1 MKPISPKQI
10 PTPVPQVPLLGEA
23 LHFLRVS
30 GVFYCRSELTA
41 PWGLALP
48 EMKDCLMFH
57 AVTSGRCWLEV
68 QGEAPRLLQPGDFAL
83 VPYPHGHS
91 ITSEPGIRADALFD
105 LPREQVSDRF
115 EILRHGRDG
124 AATHLVCGAVRLDHS
139 LGRHLVGLLPPV
151 ISIDTTAGTTQFE
164 WMQSTLRFLAVEAS
178 ALRPGGETVITRL
191 ADILVIQAIRSWM
204 EHDPAARTGW
214 FAALQ
219 DRQIGRAISR
229 VHREPERPWT
239 LESLALEAGMSR
251 SAFAAR
257 FSALVGEPAMQYVAR
272 WRMQVAAAWL
282 QEKDIK
288 LADMAARLGYGSE
301 AAFNRAF
308 KRLMGVS
315 PGAVRNESSKPS

>member
-1 MKPISPKQI
+1 MKPDSPK
-10 PTPVPQVPLLGEA
+10 PPPNPVPVVPLLGEA

-30 GVFYCRSELTA
+30 GVFYCRAEFSA
-41 PWGLALP
+41 PWGLAIP

-68 QGEAPRLLQPGDFAL
+68 EGQAPRLLQPGDFAL
-83 VPYPHGHS
+83 VPYARGHS
-91 ITSEPGIRADALFD
+91 IASDPGLRADALFD

-124 AATHLVCGAVRLDHS
+124 AATHAVCGAVRLDHS
-139 LGRHLVGLLPPV
+139 LGRHLVSLLPPV
-151 ISIDTTAGTTQFE
+151 ICIDTAGTPQFD
-164 WMQSTLRFLAVEAS
+164 WMQSTLRFLAAEA
-178 ALRPGGETVITRL
+178 ATLRPGGETVITRL

-204 EHDPAARTGW
+204 EHDPAARSGW

-219 DRQIGRAISR
+219 DKQLGRAIGR
-229 VHREPERPWT
+229 VHREPEKPWT
-239 LESLALEAGMSR
+239 LESLAHEAGMSR

-315 PGAVRNESSKPS
+315 PGAVRKEGSKLS